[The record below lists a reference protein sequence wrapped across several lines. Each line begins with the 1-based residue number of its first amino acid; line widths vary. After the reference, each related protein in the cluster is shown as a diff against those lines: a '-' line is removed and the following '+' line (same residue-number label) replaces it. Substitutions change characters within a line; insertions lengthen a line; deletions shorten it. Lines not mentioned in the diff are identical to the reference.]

1 MSLTRTKSIVLRCL
15 TLALCLAMV
24 LSVLALTLYRQE
36 PALVAEARTSA
47 DVDKEIKEVEKL
59 ISSLNAE
66 LKQWEEQLKEVDKL
80 TKTANERASL
90 LASKIEALEATIELN
105 ESLLESCD
113 MKRATAQ
120 AEMELVQHEYEYYEE
135 IFAELMRFIYER
147 GTVSDFEL
155 IFSSSS
161 LKEYLERRDDFNSAM
176 DCVED
181 LTQNISQSYAHLLD
195 LDQEYEVAETKYKEY
210 ISDLSTQKAEL
221 ASSKA
226 ELEDVASQLGV
237 GSDQISGE
245 YASVSETLAAAKT
258 KLSSL
263 RKERE
268 KLYQQEQLEKQKKQG
283 KEHIGY
289 IAPSKLSSSGFAW
302 PLELGIS
309 YRISSYFSTRTNP
322 ITGKGTEF
330 HQGLDIA
337 CAKGTKILASKA
349 GKVTKAREYGGY
361 GNCVIIYHGQD
372 SKGRSVTTLYG
383 HASALECKEGE
394 YVGQGDLIALVG
406 STGRSTGNHLHFSVL
421 LDGAYV
427 DPDDYLPD
435 GYYTKLPNS

>member
-1 MSLTRTKSIVLRCL
+1 MTRNHSFILRIL
-15 TLALCLAMV
+15 TLTVCLAMV
-24 LSVLALTLYRQE
+24 LGILGLSLYHQE
-36 PALVAEARTSA
+36 PELTVEARTSA

-66 LKQWEEQLKEVDKL
+66 LKQWEEQLKEVGKL
-80 TKTANERASL
+80 TQTANDRASL
-90 LASKIEALEATIELN
+90 IASKIEALETTIELN
-105 ESLLESCD
+105 EALLESCD

-120 AEMELVQHEYEYYEE
+120 AEIELVQHEYEYYEE
-135 IFAELMRFIYER
+135 IFAELMRFVYER
-147 GTVSDFEL
+147 GAVSDFEL

-176 DCVED
+176 DCIED

-195 LDQEYEVAETKYKEY
+195 LDQEYEIAETKYKEY
-210 ISDLSTQKAEL
+210 LFDLETQKAEL
-221 ASSKA
+221 VSSKA
-226 ELEDVASQLGV
+226 ELEDIASQLGV
-237 GSDQISGE
+237 GSSQISGE

-258 KLSSL
+258 KLATL

-268 KLYQQEQLEKQKKQG
+268 KLYQQEQLEKQKKQA

-289 IAPSKLSSSGFAW
+289 IAPAKASPSGFYW
-302 PLELGIS
+302 PLEMGCS
-309 YRISSYFSTRTNP
+309 YRISSNFATRTNP
-322 ITGKGTEF
+322 ITGNGTEF
-330 HQGLDIA
+330 HNGLDIA
-337 CAKGTKILASKA
+337 CPKGTKILASKA

-383 HASALECKEGE
+383 HASKLECKEGD
-394 YVGQGDLIALVG
+394 YVAQGDLIALVG

-421 LDGAYV
+421 LDGVYV

-435 GYYTKLPNS
+435 GYYSKQPND